1 MSENLI
7 LLATFVSVLI
17 VTAVLFSFFSSRREI
32 NARFDAETEVKEK
45 KDDAIEIPQDIRG
58 LSINEATLVKNYYAV
73 VRADKDPNSINNR
86 LIRAG
91 YFHPTAP
98 RTYQLV
104 RVAAALAA
112 ISLIMFGIP
121 LFAPNLEQSSLI
133 LFAMIFGAL
142 VFFICNI
149 ALEKVGDSR
158 ETDYRRLFPD
168 FMDTLIVCVDA
179 GLSVEAAVDR
189 VSKEF
194 LKSSSKNFG
203 LHLAMMML
211 EVRGGRRLRDAL
223 SNLADRLG
231 IDEAKSLS
239 VLFRQSEE
247 LGASVTKTLRVFS
260 QEMREKRM
268 ISAEEKA
275 NALPLKMLFPLA
287 LFLFPISILIVAVPI
302 IMKVVGVLQ
311 SLGT

>member
-17 VTAVLFSFFSSRREI
+17 VAAVFIGFFNSRHQI
-32 NARFDAETEVKEK
+32 TTRFDAETEEK
-45 KDDAIEIPQDIRG
+45 KEDDIEVPQDIRG
-58 LSINEATLVKNYYAV
+58 LSISEATLVKNYYSV
-73 VRADKDPNSINNR
+73 VRADKDPNSVNNR
-86 LIRAG
+86 LVRAG
-91 YFHPTAP
+91 YFHSGAT
-98 RTYQLV
+98 RTYHLI
-104 RVAAALAA
+104 RVALSLMGC
-112 ISLIMFGIP
+112 SLIMFGVP
-121 LFAPNLEQSSLI
+121 FFAPELPQSSL
-133 LFAMIFGAL
+133 LLVALIFGAL
-142 VFFICNI
+142 VFVICNI
-149 ALEKVGDSR
+149 VLEKIGDSR

-239 VLFRQSEE
+239 ILFRQSEE
-247 LGASVTKTLRVFS
+247 LGASVTKALRVFS

-302 IMKVVGVLQ
+302 IMKVLGVLQ

>member
-1 MSENLI
+1 MSENMI

-17 VTAVLFSFFSSRREI
+17 VTAVLFSFFSSRRQI
-32 NARFDAETEVKEK
+32 SARFDAETEEK
-45 KDDAIEIPQDIRG
+45 KEDTVEIPEDIRG
-58 LSINEATLVKNYYAV
+58 LSANDATLVKNYYAV
-73 VRADKDPNSINNR
+73 IRADKDPNSINNR

-91 YFHPTAP
+91 YFHPGAP
-98 RTYQLV
+98 RTYHLI
-104 RVAAALAA
+104 RVAIALAA
-112 ISLIMFGIP
+112 CSVIMFGIP
-121 LFAPNLEQSSLI
+121 LFAPNLQQSSLI
-133 LFAMIFGAL
+133 LLAMIFGAL
-142 VFFICNI
+142 AFFVTNI
-149 ALEKVGDSR
+149 VLEKIGNSQ
-158 ETDYRRLFPD
+158 ETNYRRLFPD

-179 GLSVEAAVDR
+179 GMSVEAAVDR

-203 LHLAMMML
+203 LHLTMMML

-260 QEMREKRM
+260 QEMRAKRM

-287 LFLFPISILIVAVPI
+287 MFLFPISILIVAVPI

-311 SLGT
+311 SLGS

>member
-17 VTAVLFSFFSSRREI
+17 IAAVLFSFFSSRHQI
-32 NARFDAETEVKEK
+32 SARFDAETEEK
-45 KDDAIEIPQDIRG
+45 DEALDVPDDIRG
-58 LSINEATLVKNYYAV
+58 LSISEATLVKNYYAV
-73 VRADKDPNSINNR
+73 VRADKDPNSIKNR

-91 YFHPTAP
+91 YFHPSAVQ
-98 RTYQLV
+98 TYHLI
-104 RVAAALAA
+104 RVAVALLASS
-112 ISLIMFGIP
+112 IVMFGVP
-121 LFAPNLEQSSLI
+121 YFAPALEKSSLM
-133 LFAMIFGAL
+133 LLAMIFGAL
-142 VFFICNI
+142 AFFVSNI
-149 ALEKVGDSR
+149 FLERIGNSR
-158 ETDYRRLFPD
+158 ETEYRRLFPD

-194 LKSSSKNFG
+194 LKSTSKNFG

-239 VLFRQSEE
+239 ILFRQSEE

-302 IMKVVGVLQ
+302 IMKVVGVLG
-311 SLGT
+311 SLAG

>member
-17 VTAVLFSFFSSRREI
+17 VAAVFIGIFNSRRQI
-32 NARFDAETEVKEK
+32 TTRFDAETKEK
-45 KDDAIEIPQDIRG
+45 KANDIEVPQDIRG
-58 LSINEATLVKNYYAV
+58 LSISEATLVKNYYSV
-73 VRADKDPNSINNR
+73 IRADKDPNSINNR
-86 LIRAG
+86 LVRAG
-91 YFHPTAP
+91 YFHPGATH
-98 RTYQLV
+98 TYHLI
-104 RVAAALAA
+104 RVALSLTGC
-112 ISLIMFGIP
+112 SLIMFGIP
-121 LFAPNLEQSSLI
+121 LFAPELPQSSLLLI
-133 LFAMIFGAL
+133 ALICGAL
-142 VFFICNI
+142 VFVVCNI
-149 ALEKVGDSR
+149 VLEKIGDSR
-158 ETDYRRLFPD
+158 ETSYRRLFPD

-231 IDEAKSLS
+231 IDEAKSLAI
-239 VLFRQSEE
+239 LFRQSEE

-311 SLGT
+311 SLGTG

>member
-7 LLATFVSVLI
+7 LLATFVSVMMITAI
-17 VTAVLFSFFSSRREI
+17 VFGVVNSRRQI
-32 NARFDAETEVKEK
+32 SARFDDKTEDKPEDVEV
-45 KDDAIEIPQDIRG
+45 PQDIRG

-73 VRADKDPNSINNR
+73 IRADKNPNSVNNR

-91 YFHPTAP
+91 YFQPGAG
-98 RTYQLV
+98 RTYQLI
-104 RVAAALAA
+104 RVVVALAVS
-112 ISLIMFGIP
+112 SLIMFGVP
-121 LFAPNLEQSSLI
+121 LILPDLLNSSLI
-133 LFAMIFGAL
+133 ILALVAGAL

-149 ALEKVGDSR
+149 VLEKIGDSR
-158 ETDYRRLFPD
+158 EVMYRRLFPD
-168 FMDTLIVCVDA
+168 FMDTLIVCVDS
-179 GLSVEAAVDR
+179 GLSVEAAIDR

-194 LKSSSKNFG
+194 LKSTNKDFG

-223 SNLADRLG
+223 SNFAARLR
-231 IDEAKSLS
+231 IDEAKSLA

-275 NALPLKMLFPLA
+275 NALPFKMLFPLA

-302 IMKVVGVLQ
+302 IMKVIGVLQ
-311 SLGT
+311 SLAA

>member
-1 MSENLI
+1 MSENMI

-17 VTAVLFSFFSSRREI
+17 VTAVLFSFFSSRRQI
-32 NARFDAETEVKEK
+32 SARFDAETEER
-45 KDDAIEIPQDIRG
+45 KDDTVEIPEDIRG
-58 LSINEATLVKNYYAV
+58 LSANDATLVKNYYAV
-73 VRADKDPNSINNR
+73 IRADKDPNSVNNR

-91 YFHPTAP
+91 YFHPGAP

-104 RVAAALAA
+104 RVAIALAA
-112 ISLIMFGIP
+112 CSLIMFGIP
-121 LFAPNLEQSSLI
+121 LFAPNLQQSSLI
-133 LFAMIFGAL
+133 LIAMIFGAL
-142 VFFICNI
+142 AFMITNI
-149 ALEKVGDSR
+149 MLEKIGDSQ
-158 ETDYRRLFPD
+158 ETNYRRLFPD

-179 GLSVEAAVDR
+179 GMSVEAAVDR

-203 LHLAMMML
+203 LHLTMMML

-260 QEMREKRM
+260 QEMRSKRM

-311 SLGT
+311 SLGS

>member
-7 LLATFVSVLI
+7 LVATFLSVL
-17 VTAVLFSFFSSRREI
+17 VVSAVIAGLVNSRRQVS
-32 NARFDAETEVKEK
+32 ARFDAENEAPSLDVE
-45 KDDAIEIPQDIRG
+45 DDVTQDIRG
-58 LSINEATLVKNYYAV
+58 LSISEAVLVRNYYAV
-73 VRADKDPNSINNR
+73 IRADKNPNSIGNR

-91 YFHPTAP
+91 YFSPSAV
-98 RTYQLV
+98 RTYQLI
-104 RVAAALAA
+104 RVAAALVFA
-112 ISLIMFGIP
+112 SLIMFGIP
-121 LFAPNLEQSSLI
+121 LILPQVAISSLTI
-133 LFAMIFGAL
+133 LALFASAL
-142 VFFICNI
+142 AFFTSNVV
-149 ALEKVGDSR
+149 LEKIGDSR
-158 ETDYRRLFPD
+158 ETSYRRLFPD
-168 FMDTLIVCVDA
+168 FMDTLIVCVDS

-194 LKSSSKNFG
+194 LKSTNKDFG

-223 SNLADRLG
+223 TNFAKRLR
-231 IDEAKSLS
+231 IDEAISLA

-275 NALPLKMLFPLA
+275 NSLPLKMLFPLA
-287 LFLFPISILIVAVPI
+287 LFLFPISILIVAIPI
-302 IMKVVGVLQ
+302 VMKVIAL
-311 SLGT
+311 LKTMAA

>member
-1 MSENLI
+1 
-7 LLATFVSVLI
+7 
-17 VTAVLFSFFSSRREI
+17 
-32 NARFDAETEVKEK
+32 
-45 KDDAIEIPQDIRG
+45 
-58 LSINEATLVKNYYAV
+58 
-73 VRADKDPNSINNR
+73 
-86 LIRAG
+86 
-91 YFHPTAP
+91 
-98 RTYQLV
+98 
-104 RVAAALAA
+104 
-112 ISLIMFGIP
+112 
-121 LFAPNLEQSSLI
+121 
-133 LFAMIFGAL
+133 
-142 VFFICNI
+142 
-149 ALEKVGDSR
+149 
-158 ETDYRRLFPD
+158 
-168 FMDTLIVCVDA
+168 
-179 GLSVEAAVDR
+179 
-189 VSKEF
+189 
-194 LKSSSKNFG
+194 
-203 LHLAMMML
+203 MMML

-311 SLGT
+311 SLGTT

>member
-1 MSENLI
+1 MSENMI

-17 VTAVLFSFFSSRREI
+17 VTAVLFSFFSSRRQI
-32 NARFDAETEVKEK
+32 SARFDAETEEK
-45 KDDAIEIPQDIRG
+45 KEDAVEIPEDIRG
-58 LSINEATLVKNYYAV
+58 LSANDATLVKNYYAV
-73 VRADKDPNSINNR
+73 IRADKDPNSINNR

-91 YFHPTAP
+91 YFHPGAP
-98 RTYQLV
+98 RTYQLI
-104 RVAAALAA
+104 RVAIALAA
-112 ISLIMFGIP
+112 CSVIMFGIP
-121 LFAPNLEQSSLI
+121 LFAPNLQQSSLI
-133 LFAMIFGAL
+133 LLAMIFGAL
-142 VFFICNI
+142 AFMVTNI
-149 ALEKVGDSR
+149 ILEKIGDSQ
-158 ETDYRRLFPD
+158 ETNYRRLFPD

-179 GLSVEAAVDR
+179 GMSVEAAVDR

-203 LHLAMMML
+203 LHLTMMML

-260 QEMREKRM
+260 QEMRSKRM

-287 LFLFPISILIVAVPI
+287 MFLFPISILIVAVPI

-311 SLGT
+311 SLGS